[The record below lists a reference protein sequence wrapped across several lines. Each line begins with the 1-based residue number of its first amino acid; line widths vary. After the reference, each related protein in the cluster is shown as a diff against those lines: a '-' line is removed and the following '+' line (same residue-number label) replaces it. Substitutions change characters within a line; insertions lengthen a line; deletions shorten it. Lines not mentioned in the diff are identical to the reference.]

1 MAQNYKHIK
10 ENLTNQEIEERV
22 IELAVTLDL
31 IKDNTVPD
39 YVARQLG
46 SDVQLIDALERSG
59 VDMAERR
66 EIEQWAVFAE
76 ARDARRFAREVVN
89 TRKGY
94 RARVEQTD
102 WTRWTVVLR
111 NRSDLRP
118 ATIGRMTTSTCAL
131 AHKHNG
137 DYDGFEATIYNEPGA
152 DLERV
157 MGEDFTA
164 DELGSCGISKRPGF
178 ELHPANA

>member
-31 IKDNTVPD
+31 VKDNTVPD
-39 YVARQLG
+39 EVAHQLVL
-46 SDVQLIDALERSG
+46 DVQLLDALERSG
-59 VDMAERR
+59 VDMAARR

-102 WTRWTVVLR
+102 STRWTVVLR

-118 ATIGRMTTSTCAL
+118 ETIGRMTTSTRAL
-131 AHKHNG
+131 AHMHNG
-137 DYDGFEATIYNEPGA
+137 DYDGFEATILKKPSTN
-152 DLERV
+152 LEHI
-157 MGEDFTA
+157 MGDDFTA
-164 DELGSCGISKRPGF
+164 DELGGCGISKRPGF
-178 ELHPANA
+178 EPHPYSA